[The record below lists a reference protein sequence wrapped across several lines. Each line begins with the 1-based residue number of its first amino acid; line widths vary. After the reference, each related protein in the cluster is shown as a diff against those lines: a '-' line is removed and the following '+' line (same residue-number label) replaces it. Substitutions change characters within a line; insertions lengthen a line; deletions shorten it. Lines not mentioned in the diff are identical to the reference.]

1 MGVTMGVMTGGGG
14 GGGLGWAC
22 ADVDA
27 AARTSPTTIATAVTD
42 LRPAPRRSLARENH
56 DEQRINAFPK
66 NQAPARQKIQKIPVG
81 RADLPPILPERQS
94 VVIAADGRLP
104 GVVVR
109 LPQVPTGGPIA
120 ELIS

>member
-1 MGVTMGVMTGGGG
+1 M
-14 GGGLGWAC
+14 
-22 ADVDA
+22 
-27 AARTSPTTIATAVTD
+27 
-42 LRPAPRRSLARENH
+42 
-56 DEQRINAFPK
+56 
-66 NQAPARQKIQKIPVG
+66 QKIRVG

-109 LPQVPTGGPIA
+109 LPQVPTGGPSA